1 MRGNQARSVT
11 DRAVDID
18 DETARTAHQ
27 VVMVVPDP
35 PLVPC
40 NRTGR
45 LDAAEEPDLGEGV
58 ERIVDGL
65 MRDRRKR
72 PTDRADD
79 GLGVGMR
86 MILHGLEHRSPLL
99 RHTQRSLPQCSI
111 LDVSMIRS
119 VHTTRMPRSFERVS
133 GTCRP
138 GRVRA
143 QSRSLPQCRCSIL
156 DVSMIRSVH
165 TTRMPRSFER
175 VKERSEHH
183 RRGGRRGQGRAG
195 RVAYARSPERDTA
208 ILTRRAGE
216 GYSLKRLIVLS
227 ASSSDPAECSVRLGP
242 LVRFRRCR
250 PPRSRVL
257 LLRVY
262 ATHPGAGADDSR
274 GYWHREPSFTR
285 CSVGYVPR
293 FTGATAVAAGI
304 GN

>member
-1 MRGNQARSVT
+1 MGMNEVRTSHCRVQAIRASRGAGARAVGAQAPEGHFGLFDEESGIMRGNQARSVT

-99 RHTQRSLPQCSI
+99 RHTQRSLPQC
-111 LDVSMIRS
+111 
-119 VHTTRMPRSFERVS
+119 
-133 GTCRP
+133 
-138 GRVRA
+138 
-143 QSRSLPQCRCSIL
+143 RCSIL

-195 RVAYARSPERDTA
+195 RVAYARSPSPR
-208 ILTRRAGE
+208 
-216 GYSLKRLIVLS
+216 
-227 ASSSDPAECSVRLGP
+227 
-242 LVRFRRCR
+242 R
-250 PPRSRVL
+250 PPRSGTCRPGRV
-257 LLRVY
+257 RAQSRTGY
-262 ATHPGAGADDSR
+262 GDFDQTRGGGIFFKATDCVICVV
-274 GYWHREPSFTR
+274 E
-285 CSVGYVPR
+285 
-293 FTGATAVAAGI
+293 
-304 GN
+304 

>member
-99 RHTQRSLPQCSI
+99 RHTQ
-111 LDVSMIRS
+111 
-119 VHTTRMPRSFERVS
+119 
-133 GTCRP
+133 
-138 GRVRA
+138 
-143 QSRSLPQCRCSIL
+143 RSLPQCRCSIL